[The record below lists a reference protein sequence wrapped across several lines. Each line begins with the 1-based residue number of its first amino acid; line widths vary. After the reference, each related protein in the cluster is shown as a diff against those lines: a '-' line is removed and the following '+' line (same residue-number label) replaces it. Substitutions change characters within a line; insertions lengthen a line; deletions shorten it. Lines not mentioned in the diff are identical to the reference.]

1 MLVYDP
7 VTQFS
12 FFGLYSVLI
21 LIEYY
26 ILEAGSAS
34 IYR

>member
-1 MLVYDP
+1 MVYDSG
-7 VTQFS
+7 TQFS
-12 FFGLYSVLI
+12 FFGLYTVLI

-26 ILEAGSAS
+26 VLEACSAS